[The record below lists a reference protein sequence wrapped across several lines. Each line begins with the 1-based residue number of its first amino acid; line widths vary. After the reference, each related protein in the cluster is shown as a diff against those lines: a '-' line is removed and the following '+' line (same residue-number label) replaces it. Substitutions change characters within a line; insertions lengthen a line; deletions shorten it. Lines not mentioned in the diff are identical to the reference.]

1 MQNIY
6 FIARI
11 DQITLNSG
19 SISILLM
26 RRITNI
32 NIIYHYIECV
42 ETVLNIN
49 IVEQKCILV
58 YIVTYMFMSKQRN
71 ISGYYSLTDSYL
83 KCVLNFIYPNYI
95 YL

>member
-1 MQNIY
+1 MDGYDKNTRKFQCRIY

-11 DQITLNSG
+11 DQTTLNSG

-42 ETVLNIN
+42 ETVHNIN
-49 IVEQKCILV
+49 IVEQKLQTSIYCYIHV
-58 YIVTYMFMSKQRN
+58 YVKTA
-71 ISGYYSLTDSYL
+71 
-83 KCVLNFIYPNYI
+83 
-95 YL
+95 